1 MFYSYF
7 LLTGTIYEKNQSL
20 EPACCIGLANAS
32 EPLLNVNAKK
42 GTEIA
47 NFFGKILS

>member
-1 MFYSYF
+1 MLVAYL
-7 LLTGTIYEKNQSL
+7 LLTVTIDEKNQSL
-20 EPACCIGLANAS
+20 EPVYCIGLASAS